1 MVTPFPLR
9 PFRLGE
15 LEVAPPMVLAP
26 MAGLTDP
33 TFRGLVRRIGG
44 VGLVVSEVVS
54 SEGLVRGGQASLRLT
69 RVTAKEHPVALQIS
83 GAAPEVLA
91 RAARLCEEAGA
102 DAVDLNMG
110 CPAPKV
116 TKGWCG
122 AALLREPALAAA
134 VARAVVRAVGLPVTA
149 KLRLGW
155 GETSPT
161 YLEVGRRLEEAGV
174 RGVTLHGRS
183 REQGYAG
190 KADWEA
196 VAALKAALSIPVVGN
211 GDITTPEEALR
222 RLRET
227 GCDGIM
233 IGRAAVKNP
242 WIFRQTLELART
254 GTYRPIPPSERLE
267 VLLRHFEEVAAVEPP
282 LTALHRMKSFLGKYT
297 LGVPGA
303 AALRRSLEGTR
314 DPLALLEAFRRWA
327 AGAVAASRP

>member
-1 MVTPFPLR
+1 MNAHVLS

-15 LEVAPPMVLAP
+15 LEVAPPLVLAP
-26 MAGLTDP
+26 MAGLTDL
-33 TFRGLVRRIGG
+33 TFRRLLRRIGG
-44 VGLVVSEVVS
+44 VGLVVSEIVS
-54 SEGLVRGGQASLRLT
+54 AEGLVRGGAASRRLLR
-69 RVTAKEHPVALQIS
+69 TAAEEHPVALQIS
-83 GAAPEVLA
+83 GADPESLA

-102 DAVDLNMG
+102 DVVDINMG

-134 VARAVVRAVGLPVTA
+134 VARAVVRAVRLPVTA
-149 KLRLGW
+149 KMRLGW
-155 GETSPT
+155 SEGDRTF
-161 YLEVGRRLEEAGV
+161 LEVGRRLEEAGV
-174 RGVTLHGRS
+174 RGVTLHGRT
-183 REQGYAG
+183 REQGYSG

-211 GDITTPEEALR
+211 GDVSSPEEALR

-227 GCDGIM
+227 GCDGVM

-242 WIFRQTLELART
+242 WIFLETLELART
-254 GTYRPIPPSERLE
+254 GSYRPVPPAERLA
-267 VLLRHFEEVAAVEPP
+267 VLLGHFEEVVSLEPP

-314 DPLALLEAFRRWA
+314 DPRVLLETFRCWA
-327 AGAVAASRP
+327 EGAAVPRP

>member
-1 MVTPFPLR
+1 MVNEGLLR

-15 LEVAPPMVLAP
+15 LEVAPPLLLAP
-26 MAGLTDP
+26 MAGLTDA
-33 TFRGLVRRIGG
+33 TFRRLVRRIGG
-44 VGLVVSEVVS
+44 VGLVVSEIVS
-54 SEGLVRGGQASLRLT
+54 SEGLVRGGEASRRLLR
-69 RVTAKEHPVALQIS
+69 TASDEHPVALQIS
-83 GAAPEVLA
+83 GADPEVLA

-134 VARAVVRAVGLPVTA
+134 VARSVVRAVRIPVTA

-155 GETSPT
+155 SEAART
-161 YLEVGRRLEEAGV
+161 YLEVGRRLEDAGV
-174 RGVTLHGRS
+174 RGVTLHGRT
-183 REQGYAG
+183 REQGYG
-190 KADWEA
+190 GEADWEA

-211 GDITTPEEALR
+211 GDVSTPEEALR
-222 RLRET
+222 RFRET
-227 GCDGIM
+227 GCDGVM

-242 WIFRQTLELART
+242 WIFRETVDLART
-254 GTYRPIPPSERLE
+254 GSYRPFPPSERLA
-267 VLLRHFEEVAAVEPP
+267 VLLSHFEEVVAGEPP
-282 LTALHRMKSFLGKYT
+282 LAALHRMKSFLGKYT

-314 DPLALLEAFRRWA
+314 DPRVLLETFRRWA
-327 AGAVAASRP
+327 DGKSEK